1 MFLFLKLLLAHFVG
15 DFVLQFD
22 EVYKVKQRGF
32 HGALIHYFIIIL
44 SFILFTIPFLGHW
57 QVWLVIIVNS
67 LVHIIQDEI
76 KLRMSSS
83 SKGSLVGFILDQL
96 VHISF
101 LCLILLFPFGKPLLN
116 ASPLA
121 QAYNNDYLTIFLIGY
136 IVSVYAGAYF
146 WESFR
151 FSYFKQ
157 PALPNAA
164 YIKYGMFER
173 FVFTTAAV
181 MTSVPKEAGLWLF
194 LFLVPLIFRA
204 SGRRNIKFG
213 WDFGFNLIYAVIV
226 GAILKNF
233 IPTL

>member
-32 HGALIHYFIIIL
+32 HGALVHYFIIFF
-44 SFILFTIPFLGHW
+44 SFILFTAPFLNHW
-57 QVWLVIIVNS
+57 QIWLVVIINS
-67 LVHIIQDEI
+67 IVHIIQDEL
-76 KLRMSSS
+76 KLRISSS
-83 SKGSLVGFILDQL
+83 SKGSFWGFIIDQL

-101 LCLILLFPFGKPLLN
+101 LSLILLFPFSKIPGN
-116 ASPLA
+116 GTVFM
-121 QAYNNDYLTIFLIGY
+121 QVYNNDYLTIFLIGY
-136 IVSVYAGAYF
+136 IVSVYTGAYF

-157 PALPNAA
+157 PAMPNPA

-173 FVFTTAAV
+173 FVFTTASI
-181 MTSVPKEAGLWLF
+181 MTCVPKEAVLWLF
-194 LFLVPLIFRA
+194 LFLVPLIFRV

-213 WDFGFNLIYAVIV
+213 WDFVFNFIYGLAVGI
-226 GAILKNF
+226 ILRNF
-233 IPTL
+233 IPA